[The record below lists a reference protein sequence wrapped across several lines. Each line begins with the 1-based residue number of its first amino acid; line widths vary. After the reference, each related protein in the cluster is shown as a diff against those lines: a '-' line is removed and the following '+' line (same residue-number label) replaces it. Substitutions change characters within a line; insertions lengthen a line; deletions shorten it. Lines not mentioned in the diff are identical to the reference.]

1 MPAPMTS
8 TQFRILVEPILSE
21 HFDGVYD
28 LRKEYRE
35 FMRVKPGIQRAY
47 QMEPVMYGLGTA
59 PLMGEGGPVTYKSG
73 GVVFNKTYVFQQYG
87 IAFGLTKVLVEDG
100 DHISIGRIYSE
111 QMGMGMAETEE
122 TESANV
128 LNRAF
133 NGAYLGGDGQ
143 TLCATAHPIVGGTAS
158 NLLTT
163 PAALSET
170 SVESMLTQIRK
181 AIDNDRKY
189 VRIVPRKLIVSPD
202 NEWQAERITKSALSP
217 GSANNSIN
225 AIMSTKALPDSYQVV
240 TRLTSATAWFIK
252 TDEQMGLQFITRR
265 MAQKSMEGDFATD
278 TMRYKCTS
286 RWVTGWTNWRTVWG
300 TPGA

>member
-1 MPAPMTS
+1 MPTPMNS
-8 TQFRILVEPILSE
+8 AQFRILVEPILSE

-28 LRKEYRE
+28 LRKEFRE
-35 FMRVKPGIQRAY
+35 YMRVKPGIQRAY
-47 QMEPVMYGLGTA
+47 QMEPVMYGLGSA
-59 PLMGEGGPVTYKSG
+59 PAMGEGGPVTYKSG

-111 QMGMGMAETEE
+111 QMGQGMAETEE
-122 TESANV
+122 TAAANV

-133 NGAYLGGDGQ
+133 NGAYLGGDGVS
-143 TLCATAHPIVGGTAS
+143 LNSNAHPISGGTAS

-181 AIDNDRKY
+181 AIDNDRKF
-189 VRIVPRKLIVSPD
+189 VRITPRKLLVSPD

-225 AIMSTKALPDSYQVV
+225 AIASTKALPEGYEVI
-240 TRLTSATAWFIK
+240 TRLTSSTAWWIK

-265 MAQKSMEGDFATD
+265 MAQKSMEGVFVPDS
-278 TMRYKCTS
+278 MRYKCTS
-286 RWVTGWTNWRTVWG
+286 RWDVGWTNWRTVWG